1 MDYTVTHVTRFEY
14 QGPVHESVM
23 EVRLAPRGDG
33 RQELLSFELTTS
45 PAATIFRYGDAF
57 GNDVHHFDIVPRH
70 QQLLV
75 EARMRV
81 RTSPARAVTDRLEP
95 SAWDTLKRLREGGQ
109 LWDFF
114 EPSPRVTVSPAVR
127 AFAQACGL
135 ERGSDP
141 LTCFRRIVSAVHG
154 ALVYAPQ
161 STTVDTPI
169 EAVLEVRRGV
179 CQDFAHIALA
189 IARAHGIPCRYVSGY
204 LAPASEPRTGRT
216 LTSHA
221 WVEAWLPDLEWTALD
236 PTHDLVAGEHYIP
249 VAVGRDY
256 GDAAPTRGV
265 FRGGPAGTLSVSVR
279 IEQDSGVASTG
290 EMLFPPP
297 PAAPGPPPAAGRWD
311 Q

>member
-1 MDYTVTHVTRFEY
+1 MRFEY

-23 EVRLAPRGDG
+23 EARLASCNDG
-33 RQELLSFELTTS
+33 LQELLSFELATS
-45 PAATIFRYGDAF
+45 PAATIFRYTDAF
-57 GNDVHHFDIVPRH
+57 GNDVHHFDIVRSH
-70 QQLLV
+70 QQLVV

-81 RTSPARAVTDRLEP
+81 RTSAVRALTDRMEP
-95 SAWDTLKRLREGGQ
+95 SAWDVLQQLREDGK

-114 EPSPRVTVSPAVR
+114 EPSPRVSVSPAVR
-127 AFAQACGL
+127 AFAEACGL

-141 LTCFRRIVSAVHG
+141 LTCFRRIVSGVHG
-154 ALVYAPQ
+154 AMVYATH
-161 STTVDTPI
+161 STTVDTP
-169 EAVLEVRRGV
+169 LEVTLETRRGV
-179 CQDFAHIALA
+179 CQDFAHITLA

-204 LAPASEPRTGRT
+204 LAPASEQPSGQN

-221 WVEAWLPDLEWTALD
+221 WVEAWLPGLEWTALD
-236 PTHDLVAGEHYIP
+236 PTHDSVAGERHIR

-265 FRGGPAGTLSVSVR
+265 FRGGPAGALAVSVR
-279 IEQDSGVASTG
+279 IDQEGGMASSG

-297 PAAPGPPPAAGRWD
+297 VVTLAPPSAAARGD